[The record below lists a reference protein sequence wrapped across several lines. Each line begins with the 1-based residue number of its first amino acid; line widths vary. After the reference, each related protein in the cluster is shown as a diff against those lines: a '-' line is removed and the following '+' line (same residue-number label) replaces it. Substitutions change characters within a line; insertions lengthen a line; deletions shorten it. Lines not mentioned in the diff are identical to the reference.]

1 MFFLKSPGIFPGL
14 GVRPGGTTRPAGAM
28 MRFMRTAGL
37 QQGPERTAPWRDI
50 ALLALVTSLGGV
62 LAAYFNWSE
71 ALFTWTR
78 RFEHW
83 QLDELPAVFTVLFVG
98 LSWFAWRRYRD
109 ARSELLQR
117 RTAEARLEQLLLDHR
132 RLARQFLHMQESER
146 KFLARELHD
155 ELGQY
160 LNAIKIDAVGIQER
174 VAEPA
179 SPIVRGATA
188 IIRHIDHVS
197 EVVRDL
203 IGKLRPTGLDELGL
217 KAALEHSVEEW
228 RPRLTHVRFNVALE
242 GDLDSL
248 DEAVA
253 LTLYRLVQ
261 EGATNVSR
269 HARARHVDISVRRAP
284 DSNAADQVVF
294 DMVDDG
300 CGTDLATKTSGL
312 GLIGMRERVEM
323 LGGHF
328 ELTTAPGRGFGI
340 HAAIPLLR
348 TA

>member
-1 MFFLKSPGIFPGL
+1 
-14 GVRPGGTTRPAGAM
+14 
-28 MRFMRTAGL
+28 MRTAGW
-37 QQGPERTAPWRDI
+37 QRGPERAAPWRDI
-50 ALLALVTSLGGV
+50 ALVVIVTTLGGIF
-62 LAAYFNWSE
+62 AAYFNWSE
-71 ALFTWTR
+71 SLFAWTR

-98 LSWFAWRRYRD
+98 LAWFAWRRYRD

-117 RTAEARLEQLLLDHR
+117 RTAEARLEQLLLDNR

-160 LNAIKIDAVGIQER
+160 LNAIKIDAVSIQQR
-174 VAEPA
+174 VVEPT
-179 SPIVRGATA
+179 SPIVRGATD

-197 EVVRDL
+197 DVVRDL

-217 KAALEHSVEEW
+217 KAAFEHCVEEW
-228 RPRLTHVRFNVALE
+228 RPRLPHVHFSVALE

-248 DEAVA
+248 DEVVA

-261 EGATNVSR
+261 EGVTNVSR
-269 HARARHVDISVRRAP
+269 HSRARHVDISVRRAP
-284 DSNAADQVVF
+284 DSNTMDQVVF
-294 DMVDDG
+294 DMTDDG
-300 CGTDLATKTSGL
+300 CGADLTKKITGL
-312 GLIGMRERVEM
+312 GLIGMRERAEM
-323 LGGHF
+323 LDGRF
-328 ELTTAPGRGFGI
+328 ELTSTPGSGFSI
-340 HAAIPLLR
+340 HAAIPLLP